1 VTSRRA
7 LPLASAVLVAA
18 LGLMLRA
25 RVLGDITHG
34 PDAAAYRY
42 QARIFA
48 AGRWTAPATD
58 FDQEFDV
65 QGLIRQVDG
74 RRFAKYTPGWPLVL
88 APFVRLGVPQLADP
102 LLAAALVLLV
112 HRLGL
117 LLWPAEPAIAGLACV
132 LALFSPFVVFMAASG
147 LTHLPCAVAIA
158 AAAVAVIHALRSE
171 EHRPAAR
178 WGLAAGAAW
187 GLAFL
192 VRPFDGLLALPEVG
206 LVCLMAVQRPYHRP
220 GAALLGALP
229 AAVGAGIFFLAYN
242 RLTTGSAAILGYYLY
257 SAKFNVFGGGPPI
270 FTWANVRAHLPLVL
284 ATADT
289 GLWGGLLP
297 DLGLAGVALV
307 LRRRDRRVWA
317 LAALAVVHAVGYASY
332 YFFDLYFGPRNLFT
346 AMPWILLL
354 TAAGIVALVREGRTP
369 PLRLAVLGLLG
380 LQFAWGLAVTWPMLV
395 RYYWANY
402 WADAP
407 AVVETIRRAGF
418 QHALVLVRSPFYMSL
433 HELNAVDLTR
443 GPVVVARVT
452 TPERMRRLLDAF
464 HDRDAWVLDY
474 GIAALTSPYYERWKT
489 RHVPL
494 TPPVAVEHVTLTP
507 LDPARPEAQ
516 LFGPPPES
524 GTRAPSDDGRASGP

>member
-1 VTSRRA
+1 VTSRCA
-7 LPLASAVLVAA
+7 LPLASALLVAA
-18 LGLMLRA
+18 LGLTLRA
-25 RVLGDITHG
+25 RVLGNITHG

-42 QARIFA
+42 QARILA
-48 AGRWTAPATD
+48 TGRWTAPATD

-65 QGLIRQVDG
+65 QGLIGQVDG

-88 APFVRLGVPQLADP
+88 APFVRLGVPQLADA

-117 LLWPAEPAIAGLACV
+117 LLWPAEPAIAALASV
-132 LALFSPFVVFMAASG
+132 LAFLSPFVVFMAASG
-147 LTHLPCAVAIA
+147 LSHLPCAVAIA
-158 AAAVAVIHALRSE
+158 AAATAAIRTLRADE
-171 EHRPAAR
+171 RGAAAR
-178 WGLAAGAAW
+178 WGLVAGAAW

-192 VRPFDGLLALPEVG
+192 TRPFDGLLALPEIG
-206 LVCLMAVQRPYHRP
+206 LVCLVAEHRP
-220 GAALLGALP
+220 FRHLGAALLGALV
-229 AAVGAGIFFLAYN
+229 AAAGAGTFLLAYN
-242 RLTTGSAAILGYYLY
+242 RLTTGSATTLGYYLY
-257 SAKFNVFGGGPPI
+257 HAKFDVFGGGQPI
-270 FTWANVRAHLPLVL
+270 FTWGNMRAHLPLLL

-289 GLWGGLLP
+289 GFWGGLLP
-297 DLGLAGVALV
+297 DLGLAAVALV
-307 LRRRDRRVWA
+307 LRRRDGRVWA

-346 AMPWILLL
+346 ALPWVLLL
-354 TAAGIVALVREGRTP
+354 TAAGIVALVRAGRTP

-380 LQFAWGLAVTWPMLV
+380 LQLGWGLAVTWPMLV
-395 RYYWANY
+395 RYYGANY

-407 AVVETIRRAGF
+407 AVVETIRRAGLR
-418 QHALVLVRSPFYMSL
+418 HALVLVRSPFYMSL
-433 HELNAVDLTR
+433 HELNAVDVAS

-452 TPERMRRLLDAF
+452 TPERVRRLLDAF

-474 GIAALTSPYYERWKT
+474 GFAALTSPYYERWKA

-524 GTRAPSDDGRASGP
+524 GTRAPSADGRASGP